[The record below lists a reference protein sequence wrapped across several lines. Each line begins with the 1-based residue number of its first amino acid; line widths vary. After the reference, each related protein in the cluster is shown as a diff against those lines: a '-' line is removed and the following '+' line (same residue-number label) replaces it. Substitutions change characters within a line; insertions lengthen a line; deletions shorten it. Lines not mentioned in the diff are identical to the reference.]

1 MLQYALPT
9 LVASTLLAAPAAGA
23 EIDRLALDADVTYGY
38 GRATSSSMQGLL
50 EAEPSVEATLSGPIS
65 LVASARIRLDAVD
78 ELEPGEPAFDTYA
91 SGSRPVTLGEAGAA
105 EIRDFYLEFR
115 GRRGLVRLGKQQIA
129 WGRLDGIKV
138 LDLVNP
144 QEFREFILDE
154 FSQSRITLWSAYID
168 YSLGN
173 WRAELAVIPDGTGH
187 AIPEPGAWFEL
198 TAPRFRFGAD
208 PGQAGLP
215 VTTVK
220 PGHSFDETG
229 AGLRLSRQVGNTE
242 LAMLAYT
249 GMDPEPLGRV
259 LATGGTPQ
267 LERYFRRRDV
277 AGFSVDTG
285 LGRAVLRAEYA
296 YQPSRV
302 FNLRAPD
309 GLDTV
314 ELDQHR
320 GAIGLDVD
328 GPLGVFINV
337 QYLID
342 TIRDAPGALVRPARD
357 RVATLFVRKAFGY
370 DRLVLE
376 ARWYH
381 SLTDADD
388 LTRFGVDY
396 ALNDSTSIRFAAEQ
410 FRGTPAGLFGQFA
423 DRDRITLGIRH
434 TF

>member
-1 MLQYALPT
+1 MAG
-9 LVASTLLAAPAAGA
+9 SLLAAAGDAAELDGVGA
-23 EIDRLALDADVTYGY
+23 DADVTYGY
-38 GRATSSSMQGLL
+38 GRVASSSMQALL
-50 EAEPSVEATLSGPIS
+50 EFVPSLEATLSPS
-65 LVASARIRLDAVD
+65 VSFSASARVRLDAFD
-78 ELEPGEPAFDTYA
+78 DLEPGEPAFDTYA
-91 SGSRPVTLGEAGAA
+91 DASRMLTLGDAGAA
-105 EIRDFYLEFR
+105 EIRDFYVEFR
-115 GRRGLVRLGKQQIA
+115 NRHGLTRLGRQQIV

-138 LDLVNP
+138 LDVVNP
-144 QEFREFILDE
+144 QEFREFILDD
-154 FSQSRITLWSAYID
+154 FNQSRIGLWSAYLD
-168 YSLGN
+168 YSIGD
-173 WRAELAVIPDGTGH
+173 WRAELAVVPDATAH
-187 AIPEPGAWFEL
+187 AIPVEGAWFEL
-198 TAPRFRFGAD
+198 RAPRFRFGATPD
-208 PGQAGLP
+208 QPGLP
-215 VTTVK
+215 VTTVR
-220 PGHSFDETG
+220 PGHSIDETG

-249 GMDPEPLGRV
+249 GMDPEPLGRI

-267 LERYFRRRDV
+267 LERYYRRRDV

-337 QYLID
+337 QYLVD

-370 DRLVLE
+370 DRLILE

-381 SLTDADD
+381 SLTDRDD
-388 LTRFGVDY
+388 LTSLGVDY

>member
-1 MLQYALPT
+1 MSRFLPAI
-9 LVASTLLAAPAAGA
+9 VASGLLLTAPGSRA
-23 EIDRLALDADVTYGY
+23 EIDTLALDTEATYGY
-38 GRATSSSMQGLL
+38 GRVTTSSMQGLL
-50 EAEPSVEATLSGPIS
+50 TLVPSIETKLSES
-65 LVASARIRLDAVD
+65 VSFSTSARVRLDAVD
-78 ELEPGEPAFDTYA
+78 DLEPGEPAFDTYA
-91 SGSRPVTLGEAGAA
+91 GGSRPVTLGDAGAA
-105 EIRDFYLEFR
+105 ELRDFYLEFR
-115 GRRGLVRLGKQQIA
+115 GRLGLVRLGKQQIA

-154 FSQSRITLWSAYID
+154 FSESRITLWSAYID
-168 YSLGN
+168 YSLGD
-173 WRAELAVIPDGTGH
+173 WRAELAIVPDGTGH

-249 GMDPEPLGRV
+249 GMDPEPLGRI

-267 LERYFRRRDV
+267 LERYYRRRDV